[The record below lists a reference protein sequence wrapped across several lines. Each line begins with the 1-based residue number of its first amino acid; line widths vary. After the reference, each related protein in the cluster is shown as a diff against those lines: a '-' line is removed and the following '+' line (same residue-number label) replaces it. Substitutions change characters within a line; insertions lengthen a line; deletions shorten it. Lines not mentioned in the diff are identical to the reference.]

1 MAARSYRRFI
11 GVLEKWPVDELK
23 TGRDLGAHLRAM
35 TAVFF
40 PGNAELAQEAP
51 RSAAECDAD
60 LRALEDIV
68 NDKAKNLY
76 VRDEKSAKVSS
87 VNQPLKNLREFT
99 STETLRELGTLAE
112 DDESYLAS
120 EVKGVFEQRKREK
133 EAKTSE

>member
-40 PGNAELAQEAP
+40 PGKAELSQEAP
-51 RSAAECDAD
+51 RSETECDAD
-60 LRALEDIV
+60 LKALEDIV

-76 VRDEKSAKVSS
+76 ARDEKRAKVSS
-87 VNQPLKNLREFT
+87 SKHPLKNLKEFT
-99 STETLRELGTLAE
+99 STDILRELGTLPE
-112 DDESYLAS
+112 DETYLAS

-133 EAKTSE
+133 EARTSE